1 MTIRDGEIFSERGVV
16 ELQEEE
22 FTEVPSFDEMRT
34 VDDRVVNDENQ
45 INSKEEIEV

>member
-1 MTIRDGEIFSERGVV
+1 M

-34 VDDRVVNDENQ
+34 VDDRVANDENQ
-45 INSKEEIEV
+45 INSKEEI